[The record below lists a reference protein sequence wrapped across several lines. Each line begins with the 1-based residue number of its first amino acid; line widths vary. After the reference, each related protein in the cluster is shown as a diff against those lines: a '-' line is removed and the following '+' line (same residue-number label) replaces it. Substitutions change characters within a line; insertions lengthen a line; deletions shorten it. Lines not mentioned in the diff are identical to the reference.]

1 MTEQER
7 EEVKALI
14 EDEIQ
19 SLNRTITSLEVVLTE
34 PVLQS
39 DANDWFT
46 SKESNASKDINEQAL
61 GKARRT
67 LTMLKNILVR
77 IDNPDFG
84 ICSVCKKPIP
94 FERIKAIPT
103 ANCCVSCVL

>member
-1 MTEQER
+1 MTGQER
-7 EEVKALI
+7 EELKALI

-19 SLNRTITSLEVVLTE
+19 SLNRTITSLEVLTE

-46 SKESNASKDINEQAL
+46 SKESNTSKGINEQAL
-61 GKARRT
+61 GKARRI
-67 LTMLKNILVR
+67 LTMLKNILTR

-103 ANCCVSCVL
+103 ANCCVSCVS